1 LRNLRPDNDVGH
13 LRRLAI
19 HRARRIVTV
28 RAAPKVAGSPTEIP
42 RARLPGGARAVRAGC
57 DLARREQPVGDAG
70 RISGGVNPDGP
81 WSPILYLLPH
91 SEPAPPPRRVLTDRS
106 AGTTFPLGNGMPA
119 KNDDLHGNVPDQCP
133 VALILIDVIND
144 MEFGAGEA
152 LLKNALPAARALAKL
167 KRRAKDAGVP
177 VIYVNDNFGK
187 WRSDFRQQLGH
198 VLEDGVRG
206 EPIAKLL
213 RPDEQDY
220 FVLKAKHSGFYHTQ
234 LDLLIDYLRVK
245 TVVLAG
251 FATDMCV
258 LFTAS
263 DAYLRDLNIIVPPD
277 CSASASTEDH
287 EDALQHMSRV
297 LHVRTTSS
305 SDIDFRKLVESSFE
319 DEHGAVTSDEQDVA

>member
-1 LRNLRPDNDVGH
+1 
-13 LRRLAI
+13 
-19 HRARRIVTV
+19 
-28 RAAPKVAGSPTEIP
+28 
-42 RARLPGGARAVRAGC
+42 
-57 DLARREQPVGDAG
+57 
-70 RISGGVNPDGP
+70 
-81 WSPILYLLPH
+81 
-91 SEPAPPPRRVLTDRS
+91 
-106 AGTTFPLGNGMPA
+106 MPA

-234 LDLLIDYLRVK
+234 LDLLIDYLEVR

-263 DAYLRDLNIIVPPD
+263 DAYLRDLEIIVPPD
-277 CSASASTEDH
+277 CSASETTENH
-287 EDALQHMSRV
+287 QGALDHMSRV
-297 LHVRTTSS
+297 LHVKSIPSTEIDLSELLDSS
-305 SDIDFRKLVESSFE
+305 
-319 DEHGAVTSDEQDVA
+319 HGAEPHAATSGG